1 MKIIPTFLIAIVL
14 VVSLTAFAEQVR
26 VRHVE
31 GVTFGFLTLR
41 DTAGK
46 IIADGYLQQSAR
58 PGTGVVTNDVQFHFR
73 DGSLYREITKF
84 TQRGVF
90 HLISNEVTQ
99 KGPAFKQDS
108 ESLIDAASGK
118 VMYRTE
124 ENGKQKQTV
133 KQLRLPADVSN
144 GMLSILTKNISAV
157 AESTV
162 SMVAISDK
170 PRIVKLIFRPA
181 EEEAVRFGKLEFKT
195 QHYVMKV
202 KIEGAA
208 GKIAPLIGKQPP
220 DAQFWI
226 VKSEAPTFVA
236 FEGPLGQDTPV
247 WRIEFS
253 APEQGPGGRRP
264 AETKPSAQ

>member
-1 MKIIPTFLIAIVL
+1 MKLIQLSMMALGLLTPAPTW
-14 VVSLTAFAEQVR
+14 AEQIPVH
-26 VRHVE
+26 HVE

-41 DTAGK
+41 DTAGQ
-46 IIADGYLQQSAR
+46 IIADGYLQQSAK
-58 PGTGVVTNDVQFHFR
+58 PGTGVITNDVQFHFR

-90 HLISNEVTQ
+90 HLISNQVTQ
-99 KGPAFKQDS
+99 KGPAFKRDS
-108 ESLIDAASGK
+108 ESLIEVGSGK
-118 VMYRTE
+118 VMYRTS
-124 ENGKQKQTV
+124 ENGKQKQSV
-133 KQLRLPADVSN
+133 KQLKLPADVSN
-144 GMLSILTKNISAV
+144 GMLSILTKNINPAV
-157 AESTV
+157 ESTV
-162 SMVAISDK
+162 SMVAMSDK

-181 EEEAVRFGKLEFKT
+181 EEQAVRFGKLEFKT

-220 DAQFWI
+220 DAQFWV

-247 WRIEFS
+247 WRIEFG
-253 APEQGPGGRRP
+253 APEQGSGVRHP
-264 AETKPSAQ
+264 AETKP